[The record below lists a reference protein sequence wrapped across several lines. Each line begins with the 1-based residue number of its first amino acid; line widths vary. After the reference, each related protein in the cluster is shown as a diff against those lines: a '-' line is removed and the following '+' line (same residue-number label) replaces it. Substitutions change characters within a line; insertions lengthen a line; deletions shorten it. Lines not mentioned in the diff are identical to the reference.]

1 MKAFSSFFRT
11 IALML
16 MVFFVIVFP
25 ISLLGRSIGQI
36 IFSPNGIV
44 QEVAENLLDADI
56 FASVAE

>member
-25 ISLLGRSIGQI
+25 ISLLGRSIGKI

>member
-44 QEVAENLLDADI
+44 QEAAENLLDADI